1 MQIPDQIKELV
12 NNNVPCS
19 TLFLNGF
26 AFIRTH
32 HSRETGIK
40 NTTTRLR
47 YNAQTQQWD
56 KFEAD
61 RFPPAERRY
70 HVKLMVGLG
79 ARNSDLAGLFK
90 VPMQQINC
98 DVQASIR

>member
-1 MQIPDQIKELV
+1 MHAPAQIKELV

-32 HSRETGIK
+32 YPRTSEIK
-40 NTTTRLR
+40 NTVTRLR
-47 YNAQTQQWD
+47 YNPETQEWD
-56 KFEAD
+56 KFEPEG
-61 RFPPAERRY
+61 FPPAERRY
-70 HVKLMVGLG
+70 HVKLMLGMG

-90 VPMQQINC
+90 VPMQQINN
-98 DVQASIR
+98 DSLGAIR